1 MGISVTG
8 GVKVPQGK
16 FSVTVPPT
24 GPVTITP
31 DAADFDGSDD
41 RLFRS
46 GALSTITDGKQ
57 GLISVWFKL
66 GAENA
71 SGRMIHIS
79 DVTEGSFAK
88 VDVNLSGSGKFAVV
102 GRPTGASASPILN
115 MSSIG
120 TSTTADVWVHAMAS
134 WDLGAGPIAQ
144 MYINNVEDRAV
155 SITATDNT
163 IDYSFGDT
171 AIGARSWTAG
181 AFWNGCLGELYFT
194 NEFLDLDTASNRE
207 KFISGGLPVDLTGG
221 GDAGALP
228 TSTAPILYFSGD
240 SAAFPTNLGTG
251 GSFSVEGGGLA
262 TCADSPSV

>member
-16 FSVTVPPT
+16 FSVTVPPS

-71 SGRMIHIS
+71 NGRIINIS
-79 DVTEGSFAK
+79 NVTEGAFAK
-88 VDVNLSGSGKFAVV
+88 FDVSLSGSGKFAVV
-102 GRPTGASASPILN
+102 ARPAGFHTSPILN
-115 MSSIG
+115 LNSVIL
-120 TSTTADVWVHAMAS
+120 TTAADVWVHAMAS
-134 WDLGAGPIAQ
+134 WDLGAGPITQ
-144 MYINNVEDRAV
+144 MYINDV
-155 SITATDNT
+155 SDITAVTETNDT
-163 IDYSFGDT
+163 IDYTHDDVAISTRAHDASFPWD
-171 AIGARSWTAG
+171 
-181 AFWNGCLGELYFT
+181 GCLGELYFT

-228 TSTAPILYFSGD
+228 TGTAPILYFSGD